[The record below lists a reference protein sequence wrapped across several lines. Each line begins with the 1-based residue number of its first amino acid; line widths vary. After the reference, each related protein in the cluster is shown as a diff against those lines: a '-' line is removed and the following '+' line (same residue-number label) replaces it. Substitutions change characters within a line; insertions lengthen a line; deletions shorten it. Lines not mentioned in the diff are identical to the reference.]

1 MWTTRPS
8 TAGVRASAQHAR
20 RQSRTTPCG
29 VIEPATLTVAGA
41 TRRGSGGCAPM
52 AASYGSVEASE
63 LRGSTRTP
71 ASTGRFDR
79 VVPRA
84 ATQIAQFGRWQG
96 PANPHRLAVLIRA
109 RPRSVHSST
118 GAPTPPN
125 PRSPHARPGL
135 HQRPRGPPGP
145 PTPPDP
151 TTASRRH
158 PAPGKPHERAYA
170 GTSP

>member
-1 MWTTRPS
+1 
-8 TAGVRASAQHAR
+8 
-20 RQSRTTPCG
+20 
-29 VIEPATLTVAGA
+29 
-41 TRRGSGGCAPM
+41 M

-170 GTSP
+170 GTSPWPLLHDHELLDTAMITEVTGLLRQRPARPLPGQLRRASLPPG